1 MSIAAGRL
9 RHRVRI
15 ERLISVLDSDGEVI
29 QDPDTGEVQRVW
41 VLLGEAWAAVEPLS
55 AREFVQSQ
63 ETQSKVECRITVRR
77 QDYIIN
83 AADRVVHGVRVYNVA
98 GVLEDKNSGLE
109 YVTLPC
115 SRGVSDSGQ

>member
-15 ERLISVLDSDGEVI
+15 ERLIPVLDTDGEVI
-29 QDPDTGEVQRVW
+29 QDPNTGEVLREW
-41 VLLGEAWAAVEPLS
+41 LLLGEAWAAVEPLS
-55 AREFVQSQ
+55 AREFIASQ
-63 ETQSKVECRITVRR
+63 ETQSKVEARIIVRR

-83 AADRVVHGVRVYNVA
+83 AADRIVHGVRTYNVA
-98 GVLEDKNSGLE
+98 GVLEDRDSGLE
-109 YVTLPC
+109 YVTLPV